1 MLAGGIAHDFN
12 NLLTGILGNADLAL
26 MDLGMSGAARL
37 SIEAVHEAAGRAAEL
52 SGQMLAYS
60 GRGRFVTEPV
70 DLNVLIRGME

>member
-1 MLAGGIAHDFN
+1 
-12 NLLTGILGNADLAL
+12 